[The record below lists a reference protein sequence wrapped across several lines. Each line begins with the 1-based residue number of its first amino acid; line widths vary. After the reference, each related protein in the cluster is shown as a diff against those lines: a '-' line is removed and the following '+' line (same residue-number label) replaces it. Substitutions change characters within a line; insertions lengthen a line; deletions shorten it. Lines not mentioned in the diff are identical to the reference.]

1 MIALALFLSWAAGA
15 ATGFCLAL
23 LLRRRQPRRPTAE
36 VIRLDEGW
44 RRRGNGIGGPTT
56 RKPAFPP
63 PRIIG
68 PDEPA

>member
-1 MIALALFLSWAAGA
+1 MIAVALFFSWAVGA
-15 ATGFCLAL
+15 TTGLCLG
-23 LLRRRQPRRPTAE
+23 LRLRSRPPRRPTAE
-36 VIRLDEGW
+36 VIRLDEGR